1 MLSTLSFQNLAN
13 SPRYR
18 YAAALP
24 FFSGRESLSF
34 NPGLTV
40 LYGPNGCG
48 KSTVLRML
56 GDTLCATQGGYSRVT
71 RLTLMDAHTEDPVA
85 LSVAHDGQPAL
96 YCDPRAELGV
106 RGSSF
111 DDDFFEE
118 GLAESVAK
126 KLSHGQNSTRRLNRI
141 LAVLAGAAPLP
152 APIEFPDTSTV
163 NEEALARLQ
172 TRLAASI
179 AKGPTTVLF
188 DEPEANCSI
197 PWTENLWGFLAK
209 PDVLEKF
216 QIIVASHSIFSLGV
230 PNATYVEMVPGYLK
244 TALKAVNRKAQ
255 MLASAS

>member
-1 MLSTLSFQNLAN
+1 MLSSLSFQNLAN

-24 FFSGRESLSF
+24 FFSGHEKLTF
-34 NPGLTV
+34 KPGLTV

-71 RLTLMDAHTEDPVA
+71 RLTLMDAHTEDPIA
-85 LSVAHDGQPAL
+85 LTVEHDGQPIL

-106 RGSSF
+106 RGSNF

-126 KLSHGQNSTRRLNRI
+126 TLSHGQNSTRRLNRI
-141 LAVLAGAAPLP
+141 MAVLAGAAPLP
-152 APIEFPDTSTV
+152 AKIEYPQTSAHA
-163 NEEALARLQ
+163 EAIERLQARLAPRISQ
-172 TRLAASI
+172 
-179 AKGPTTVLF
+179 GPTTVLF

-197 PWTENLWGFLAK
+197 PWTEHLWGFLAK
-209 PDVLEKF
+209 PEVLEKF
-216 QIIVASHSIFSLGV
+216 QIIVASHSIFSLGI

-244 TALKAVNRKAQ
+244 TSLKAVNRKAQ
-255 MLASAS
+255 ILASAS